1 MNGCRPRPKVTV
13 LICTLNEAES
23 LPYVLPRIP
32 EWVDEVLLVDGHST
46 DRTVEVAKELRP
58 DIRVLYQPG
67 KGKGDALRYGLLH
80 ATGDII
86 VTMDADGQTDPA
98 ELHRFVEVVQRGYDV
113 AKGTRFRRIISR
125 NRPVYRIIGN
135 WLITLTFNLLF
146 LRLYSDICSGY
157 NAFRREALSSLDL
170 TCPDGFA
177 DEPLLHAR
185 IAKAGLRVKEV
196 AHRDLPRLAG
206 DSKAP
211 SWRQG
216 WKAIKTIIRERFF
229 G

>member
-1 MNGCRPRPKVTV
+1 M
-13 LICTLNEAES
+13 NEAEN

-32 EWVDEVLLVDGHST
+32 DWVDEVLLVDGHST
-46 DRTVEVAKELRP
+46 DGTVEIARQLRP
-58 DIRVLYQPG
+58 DIRVVYQPG
-67 KGKGDALRYGLLH
+67 RGKGDALRYGIQE

-98 ELHRFVEVVQRGYDV
+98 DLHRFVEVVQRGYDV
-113 AKGTRFRRIISR
+113 AKGTRFRRIISGS
-125 NRPVYRIIGN
+125 RPVHRIIGN

-146 LRLYSDICSGY
+146 LRLYTDICSGY

-170 TCPDGFA
+170 TYPDGFA

-185 IAKAGLRVKEV
+185 IAKARLRVKEV
-196 AHRDLPRLAG
+196 GHRDLRRIAG

-216 WKAIKTIIRERFF
+216 WTAIKTIFRERFR